1 MGRHESKAMN
11 GIEGRG
17 ALVTG
22 AAGDIGR
29 AVAVRLASA
38 GALIALADHGSAH
51 GRLLET
57 REACLKPGTS
67 PRVEMIEFDVSDE
80 HEVAGALD
88 QVAATIG
95 ISSLVFN
102 NAGVQGEFIPVQNYP
117 VSDARRVFEVNVIG
131 ALNVLSAA
139 SRRMIEHGSEGSV
152 VNSASMAGVAGAPNM
167 SAYSASKAAVIGLTL
182 SAAKDL
188 APHGIRV
195 NAISPAFI
203 GPGRMWTRQVEAQA
217 MVGSP
222 YYSTDPDEV
231 AAQMIGQVPM
241 RRFGTLDEV
250 ASSVTFLL
258 SDDASYLTGV
268 NLEIAGGAR

>member
-1 MGRHESKAMN
+1 MN
-11 GIEGRG
+11 GISGRC

-22 AAGDIGR
+22 AGGDIGR
-29 AVAVRLASA
+29 AVAARLVSA
-38 GALIALADHGSAH
+38 GALIALADHESAH
-51 GRLLET
+51 RQLLEA
-57 REACLKPGTS
+57 REACLKLGTS
-67 PRVEMIEFDVSDE
+67 PRVETIEFDVSDE
-80 HEVAGALD
+80 DEVAGAID
-88 QVAATIG
+88 QVATTLG
-95 ISSLVFN
+95 IPSLVFN
-102 NAGVQGEFIPVQNYP
+102 NAGVQGEFVPVQHYP
-117 VSDARRVFEVNVIG
+117 ISDARRVFEVNVIG
-131 ALNVLSAA
+131 ALNVLSST

-217 MVGSP
+217 MVGSQ
-222 YYSTDPDEV
+222 YYGTEPAEV
-231 AAQMIGQVPM
+231 AEQMISQVPM
-241 RRFGTLDEV
+241 RRFGTLGEV
-250 ASSVTFLL
+250 ASSVMFLL
-258 SDDASYLTGV
+258 SADASYVTGV

>member
-1 MGRHESKAMN
+1 MN
-11 GIEGRG
+11 GIRGRG

-38 GALIALADHGSAH
+38 GALIALADHGSSH

-57 REACLKPGTS
+57 REACLKLGTS

-88 QVAATIG
+88 RVAATIG

-102 NAGVQGEFIPVQNYP
+102 NAGVQGEFVPVQNYP
-117 VSDARRVFEVNVIG
+117 IADARRVFEVNVIG
-131 ALNVLSAA
+131 ALNVLIAA

-203 GPGRMWTRQVEAQA
+203 GPGHMWTRQVEAQA
-217 MVGSP
+217 MAGSQ
-222 YYSTDPDEV
+222 YYGTEPDEV
-231 AAQMIGQVPM
+231 AEQMISQVPM

>member
-1 MGRHESKAMN
+1 MN
-11 GIEGRG
+11 GISGRC

-22 AAGDIGR
+22 AGGDIGR
-29 AVAVRLASA
+29 AVAARLATA
-38 GALIALADHGSAH
+38 GASIALADHGSAH
-51 GRLLET
+51 RQLLEA
-57 REACLKPGTS
+57 REACLGIGTS
-67 PRVEMIEFDVSDE
+67 PRVETVEFDVSDE
-80 HEVAGALD
+80 DEVAGALD
-88 QVAATIG
+88 RVAATLDIP
-95 ISSLVFN
+95 SLVFN
-102 NAGVQGEFIPVQNYP
+102 NAGIQGEFVPVQNYP
-117 VSDARRVFEVNVIG
+117 VSDARRIFEVNVIG
-131 ALNVLSAA
+131 ALNVLTAT
-139 SRRMIEHGSEGSV
+139 SRRMIENGSEGSV

-167 SAYSASKAAVIGLTL
+167 SVYSASKAAVIGLTL

-217 MVGSP
+217 MVGSQ

-231 AAQMIGQVPM
+231 AEQMISQVPM

-250 ASSVTFLL
+250 ASSVMFLL

-268 NLEIAGGAR
+268 NLEISGGAR